1 MPSLFGT
8 KSKGSLLCS
17 SNTQADGERGLHT
30 RKVSLS
36 GSLAST
42 GSRSSTESH
51 RKLSRS
57 GSLDPLS
64 LHPPLDINSAP
75 HFEEE
80 RYHEDDERES
90 RFLNRTQPGAED
102 RIQDSPQYSPI
113 KGENCYFHCDGSRPM
128 TYVYDQTAQWPLKD
142 WQTIPPGLADMDDG
156 ESSST
161 PTTPLAPPP
170 RPPNQRRHTNWMDD
184 PGSCVK
190 RGDWKR
196 RGIVFH
202 LDPSAEEEQERHF
215 ELDDPLAA

>member
-1 MPSLFGT
+1 MPSLFRT

-17 SNTQADGERGLHT
+17 SKAQADGEDGLHT

-51 RKLSRS
+51 RKPSRS

-64 LHPPLDINSAP
+64 LHPPLNINSSP
-75 HFEEE
+75 HFGEE
-80 RYHEDDERES
+80 RYHEDEERES
-90 RFLNRTQPGAED
+90 RFLNRAQPRTED
-102 RIQDSPQYSPI
+102 HIQDSPEYSPI
-113 KGENCYFHCDGSRPM
+113 KGENCYFHCDGNRRM
-128 TYVYDQTAQWPLKD
+128 AYIYDQTAQWPLKD

-156 ESSST
+156 DSSST

-170 RPPNQRRHTNWMDD
+170 RPSNQRRPTNWMDD
-184 PGSCVK
+184 PSFCVK

>member
-8 KSKGSLLCS
+8 KSKGNLLCS
-17 SNTQADGERGLHT
+17 SKGQADGECGLHA

-51 RKLSRS
+51 RKPSRS

-64 LHPPLDINSAP
+64 LHPPLNINSSP
-75 HFEEE
+75 HFDEE
-80 RYHEDDERES
+80 RYHEDEERES
-90 RFLNRTQPGAED
+90 HSLNREQPREEGH
-102 RIQDSPQYSPI
+102 IQNSPECSPI
-113 KGENCYFHCDGSRPM
+113 KCENCYFPCDGNRRM
-128 TYVYDQTAQWPLKD
+128 AYVYDQTAQWPLKD

-156 ESSST
+156 DSSST

-170 RPPNQRRHTNWMDD
+170 HPSNQRRPTNWMDD
-184 PGSCVK
+184 PGFCFK
-190 RGDWKR
+190 RGEWKR

-202 LDPSAEEEQERHF
+202 LDPSAEEEQEQHF

>member
-1 MPSLFGT
+1 MPSLFRT

-17 SNTQADGERGLHT
+17 SKAQAGGEGGLHT

-51 RKLSRS
+51 RKPSRS

-64 LHPPLDINSAP
+64 LHPPLNINSSP
-75 HFEEE
+75 HFDEE
-80 RYHEDDERES
+80 RHHEDEERES
-90 RFLNRTQPGAED
+90 RFLNRAQPRAED
-102 RIQDSPQYSPI
+102 HIQDSPEYSPI
-113 KGENCYFHCDGSRPM
+113 KGENSYFHCDRNRRM
-128 TYVYDQTAQWPLKD
+128 AYVYDQTAQWPLKD
-142 WQTIPPGLADMDDG
+142 WQTIPPGLTEMGDG
-156 ESSST
+156 DSSST
-161 PTTPLAPPP
+161 PTMPLALPP
-170 RPPNQRRHTNWMDD
+170 RPSNQRRPTNWMDD
-184 PGSCVK
+184 PGFCVK

-215 ELDDPLAA
+215 ELDDPLDA